1 MMQDNYSKSLA
12 KVALGCIVINTDNT
26 TTSVIIDT
34 AGFESGKFVLFTG
47 VITAGDVTITK
58 IQESDDSGMSG
69 ATDIPTA
76 RLIGTAGTAI
86 TVAETTHELG
96 FVADTKMRYV
106 QATFTTANSAN
117 SLCIWGNNS
126 GVFLNLF
133 N

>member
-12 KVALGCIVINTDNT
+12 KVALGCIVINTDTT
-26 TTSVIIDT
+26 TTSVIID
-34 AGFESGKFVLFTG
+34 
-47 VITAGDVTITK
+47 
-58 IQESDDSGMSG
+58 DDSGMSG

-117 SLCIWGNNS
+117 LLAGATCELGHPHNTPTR
-126 GVFLNLF
+126 
-133 N
+133 